1 VMLSGFHWTGFD
13 LTSSLPEDWR
23 REITAAAADADV
35 REFPRTPI
43 LSREGPN
50 VQRIYRGR
58 VHAAD
63 VRQNLPWLY
72 RLYRERF
79 LDLAQEVSDESVIP
93 ARDDWSGIV
102 LNVQRGTAMRLE
114 CHIDSNPLTGLL
126 FCTDH
131 PAGAGGELVF
141 ANDPDATDIEAIERD
156 CSVIRPQAGHLIFF
170 DGRRHP
176 HYARALV
183 SASDVRI
190 VAVMNFY
197 TESYP
202 ESTRP
207 QDLNLHLFGQAL
219 GACGGR
225 YGGQRGRRGRC
236 ADRRT
241 AKDRISVVEDRGL
254 AFGYATGR
262 VMQAD
267 AHLVGVQPGGA
278 GMHLSVGAE
287 LD

>member
-1 VMLSGFHWTGFD
+1 MRPGFNWTTFD
-13 LTSSLPEDWR
+13 LTSQLPKDWHR
-23 REITAAAADADV
+23 DITETAVHADF

-43 LSREGPN
+43 LSRDSRD

-58 VHAAD
+58 VHAAA

-72 RLYRERF
+72 ELYRGRF
-79 LDLAQEVSDESVIP
+79 LDLAREVSDEPVM
-93 ARDDWSGIV
+93 AACDDRYGIV
-102 LNVQRGTAMRLE
+102 LNVQRGTEMRWE

-131 PAGAGGELVF
+131 QAGAGGELVF
-141 ANDPDATDIEAIERD
+141 AHDPDATSIEAIERD
-156 CSVIRPQAGHLIFF
+156 GSVIRPNTGHLVFF

-176 HYARALV
+176 HYTRPLV

-207 QDLNLHLFGQAL
+207 QDLNLHLFGQA
-219 GACGGR
+219 
-225 YGGQRGRRGRC
+225 
-236 ADRRT
+236 
-241 AKDRISVVEDRGL
+241 
-254 AFGYATGR
+254 
-262 VMQAD
+262 
-267 AHLVGVQPGGA
+267 
-278 GMHLSVGAE
+278 
-287 LD
+287 